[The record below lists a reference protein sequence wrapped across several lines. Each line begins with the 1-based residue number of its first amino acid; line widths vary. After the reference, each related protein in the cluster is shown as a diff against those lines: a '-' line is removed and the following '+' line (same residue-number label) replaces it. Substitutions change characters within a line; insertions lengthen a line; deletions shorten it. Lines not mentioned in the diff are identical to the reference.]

1 MTGERGRGRGRG
13 ITVDSFFSTMRSW
26 RSARSVCASST
37 TGTGSDALFAPPP
50 ATSPTP
56 FPSVGI
62 VEEEGEREE
71 GERVFLGETMY
82 RTKALRSAYLWGGE
96 RECVRMG

>member
-37 TGTGSDALFAPPP
+37 TGIGSDALFAPPP
-50 ATSPTP
+50 ATIPTL
-56 FPSVGI
+56 FPSVAI

-71 GERVFLGETMY
+71 GERAFLETMN
-82 RTKALRSAYLWGGE
+82 RTKALRSAYLLGGE
-96 RECVRMG
+96 RECARMG